1 MRYRYDTNIEN
12 CELLSNLGSQL
23 TVDNN
28 IYELIWKV
36 PDNLNY
42 FNFEMYYK
50 GDFIQ
55 LFSLSNIWQE
65 SSNKITV
72 QKRSNIKLKVIE
84 INQ

>member
-50 GDFIQ
+50 GG
-55 LFSLSNIWQE
+55 LY
-65 SSNKITV
+65 TV
-72 QKRSNIKLKVIE
+72 IFFK
-84 INQ
+84 